1 MRKTTIVS
9 AAIACA
15 SFVLFAVSAV
25 FIKWS
30 RTDDSATPSIIITS
44 ILALAIVVAAAI
56 ALSLIFDKKHEMIL
70 IAPIVGLF
78 ALTIM
83 FTKGINELLGNDGA
97 SIIDFISPS
106 SDNPTVLALLLAI
119 LFIVAVVLVLSKKYK
134 FASIIAVSYASLLVV
149 TTFNNLAN
157 IFFIEKN
164 LLYLLSSLGLL
175 FALVSLI
182 VYLLAPFVANNEIV
196 KKEKAP
202 VAVEET
208 KAEETKAEDEN
219 VEVEEAKE
227 EAPAEEEKTEEAPAE
242 DEKKEETNNDPF
254 KNQYSS
260 SSSIFDVQEDA
271 DKE

>member
-83 FTKGINELLGNDGA
+83 FTKGINELLGNNGA

-175 FALVSLI
+175 S
-182 VYLLAPFVANNEIV
+182 PFV
-196 KKEKAP
+196 
-202 VAVEET
+202 
-208 KAEETKAEDEN
+208 
-219 VEVEEAKE
+219 
-227 EAPAEEEKTEEAPAE
+227 
-242 DEKKEETNNDPF
+242 
-254 KNQYSS
+254 
-260 SSSIFDVQEDA
+260 
-271 DKE
+271 